1 MKITMNEET
10 PGKIARRDFLKN
22 SATATLVA
30 GVSLSINLRTAVA
43 HARSEGKP
51 LFTENNLNRLI
62 RANPTKSRSGQQ
74 LGREALQDLPGF
86 IRGHFSLTAPQQEEL
101 ASLTQEQLNKL
112 YEVLTEIIHQ
122 QGQLRIKIIR
132 DARVSHGGEVYR
144 TAAFSEPLGADAL
157 VSTATPAAHISLDVG
172 CTTDGG
178 GLSCHFTI
186 TKKS

>member
-1 MKITMNEET
+1 MNEEK

-30 GVSLSINLRTAVA
+30 GVSLSIDLRTAVA

-51 LFTENNLNRLI
+51 LLTQNNLNRLI
-62 RANPTKSRSGQQ
+62 RANPTKSKSGQQ

-86 IRGHFSLTAPQQEEL
+86 IRGHFSLTAPQHEEL
-101 ASLTQEQLNKL
+101 ASLTQEQLQQL
-112 YEVLTEIIHQ
+112 YETLSKVIQQRGEI
-122 QGQLRIKIIR
+122 LIKILR
-132 DARVSHGGEVYR
+132 DARVSHGSEVYR

-157 VSTATPAAHISLDVG
+157 VSTATPAAHITIDVG
-172 CTTDGG
+172 CSTDGG